1 MKKSLHQSVLQTIR
15 QNTPLSI
22 RHKIGPIIAYAIY
35 VTNIHFR
42 KNRSRPHVLSIEDT
56 LDLILK
62 EKLSVIRF
70 GDGEI
75 TLLDGGDTA
84 FQKHDNKMTSQLE
97 AVLKVNDPRLLICIP
112 GIWDKLDI
120 FEDYAYWFNMHHIYR
135 HGHVWKSLL
144 SRTQTYGDTN
154 MTRPYLAYKDKS
166 RADKIFKK
174 LFSIWAD
181 QEIVL
186 IEGAK
191 SRLGV
196 GNDMFKNTKSV
207 QRLLCPPEN
216 AFNKYDRIKEVAL
229 KTSKDKLILIS
240 LGPTAKVLAYDLY
253 KEGYRVI
260 DVGHIDMEYEMFL
273 RKESKLTKVKYKY
286 FNEIN
291 ERTPEECTD
300 ATYLK
305 EIIDTIS

>member
-1 MKKSLHQSVLQTIR
+1 MKKSLHQSLLQAVR

-22 RHKIGPIIAYAIY
+22 RHKIGPIIAYVLY

-42 KNRSRPHVLSIEDT
+42 KNRVRPHVLSINDT
-56 LDLILK
+56 LDLIIK

-75 TLLDGGDTA
+75 TLLDGGGTA
-84 FQKHDNKMTSQLE
+84 FQRHDKKMTSSLE
-97 AVLKVNDPRLLICIP
+97 AILQKNEPGLLICIP
-112 GIWDKLDI
+112 GIWERLDI

-144 SRTQTYGDTN
+144 SDTQAYGDTN

-166 RADKIFKK
+166 QSNKIFKK
-174 LFSIWAD
+174 IFSMWEN
-181 QEIVL
+181 QEVIL

-196 GNDMFKNTKSV
+196 GNDMFNNAKSV

-216 AFNKYDRIKEVAL
+216 AFDKYDKIKQEAL
-229 KTSKDKLILIS
+229 KIGKNKLILIS

-253 KEGYRVI
+253 KEGYRVLDI
-260 DVGHIDMEYEMFL
+260 GHIDMEYEMFL
-273 RKESKLTKVKYKY
+273 RKESKLTKVAYKY

-291 ERTPEECTD
+291 ERNPEECTD
-300 ATYLK
+300 PKYLG
-305 EIIDTIS
+305 EIISTIS